1 MLACV
6 CISHECVLYTTILTA
21 AAAAAAAERHGAT
34 TTCLWVRAALRYR
47 LPPAA
52 ASIASVTARPFTC
65 VDVPRPNV
73 RCSVCRR
80 RRRRRRRLR
89 FRRRPSGSRRS
100 KKSTPVIRH
109 ALFFYFFLLFYL
121 FFFPR
126 TVFSNGY
133 VTRAE
138 QRTCTSS
145 VVPCGGRGR
154 GDGTG
159 CADETDGQTELARNG
174 TAGRGG
180 AWCG

>member
-1 MLACV
+1 MSAAV
-6 CISHECVLYTTILTA
+6 SAGVVVAAVVVFVFAVGRPVLVSIEEVDTRDTTRVIL
-21 AAAAAAAERHGAT
+21 
-34 TTCLWVRAALRYR
+34 LL
-47 LPPAA
+47 
-52 ASIASVTARPFTC
+52 
-65 VDVPRPNV
+65 
-73 RCSVCRR
+73 
-80 RRRRRRRLR
+80 
-89 FRRRPSGSRRS
+89 
-100 KKSTPVIRH
+100 
-109 ALFFYFFLLFYL
+109 LFAFYFF
-121 FFFPR
+121 FFFSR

-174 TAGRGG
+174 TAGRGC